1 MGKTFYDILGVSK
14 DAPPAA
20 VIEAFRKLVREGHP
34 DRFKDAQE
42 KAQAEHLLKD
52 ITEAFN
58 NLSNPARRAEYDK
71 TLAQPSGTAVKT
83 PQEQVKE
90 YLAQGIARYRQG
102 DMNGALGMLDHVLRL
117 QPENA
122 QALFHAGMIRLHNP
136 KWRAQGTEAVEN
148 AIRLEPYNGQWALEY
163 GEFLLANGQSIRAA
177 KILEV
182 AAEANP
188 ASEEI
193 RALLAKSQG
202 SDPEKPGGFSLFGR
216 KP

>member
-1 MGKTFYDILGVSK
+1 MGKTFYEILGVGK
-14 DAPPAA
+14 DVPQAM
-20 VIEAFRKLVREGHP
+20 VVEAFRKLVRENHP
-34 DRFKDAQE
+34 DRFKDEEQ
-42 KAQAEHLLKD
+42 KAQAEDLLKD

-71 TLAQPSGTAVKT
+71 TLSQPSMSAVKS

-90 YLAQGIARYRQG
+90 YLAQGVSRYRQG

-117 QPENA
+117 QPENP

-136 KWRAQGTEAVEN
+136 KWRAQGTESVEN
-148 AIRLEPYNGQWALEY
+148 AIRLEPYNASWAIEY

-177 KILEV
+177 KVLEA

-188 ASEEI
+188 ASDVI
-193 RALLAKSQG
+193 QDLLAKCRG
-202 SDPEKPGGFSLFGR
+202 GDPEKPGGFSLFGR

>member
-1 MGKTFYDILGVSK
+1 MAKTFYEILGVGK
-14 DAPPAA
+14 EAPPAA
-20 VIEAFRKLVREGHP
+20 VVEAFRKLVREKHP
-34 DRFKDAQE
+34 DRFKDPDE
-42 KAQAEHLLKD
+42 KAEAETLLKD

-58 NLSNPARRAEYDK
+58 NLSNPSRRAEYDK
-71 TLAQPSGTAVKT
+71 TLSQPSSTAVKT

-90 YLAQGIARYRQG
+90 YLAQGIARFRQG

-117 QPENA
+117 QPDNP

-148 AIRLEPYNGQWALEY
+148 AIRLEPYNGTWAIEY

-177 KILEV
+177 KILEQ

-188 ASEEI
+188 ASDQI
-193 RALLAKSQG
+193 RDLLAKCQG
-202 SDPEKPGGFSLFGR
+202 GDPEKPGGFSLFGR